1 MADNYLEKQRELY
14 EIRKAAWEKKKKY
27 GAKKKVAPKK
37 EVTINIDYNNDDVT
51 QTK

>member
-14 EIRKAAWEKKKKY
+14 EICKAAWEKKKKY
-27 GAKKKVAPKK
+27 GVKKKIAPKK
-37 EVTINIDYNNDDVT
+37 EVTINADSNNDDVT

>member
-27 GAKKKVAPKK
+27 GIKKKVALKK
-37 EVTINIDYNNDDVT
+37 EVTTNADSNNNDVT